1 MKNNLT
7 ETEYKNKVYKNIY
20 EVTYEISVNKR
31 ILGYLDL
38 YDIVSALILRAEGY
52 RNFAETD
59 IGTIIAKKHMLSPSV
74 SFGNGGFGP
83 VGKVLP
89 NSLTHN
95 IVKGSNKELS
105 PHTEAL
111 IDNIKET
118 LENIQYGIKQPEQSE
133 EVKNFKG
140 NKDVI
145 KNKEHFKGYFNKL
158 GMSIR

>member
-1 MKNNLT
+1 MKVT
-7 ETEYKNKVYKNIY
+7 EAYNGINT
-20 EVTYEISVNKR
+20 S
-31 ILGYLDL
+31 
-38 YDIVSALILRAEGY
+38 
-52 RNFAETD
+52 F
-59 IGTIIAKKHMLSPSV
+59 KKLS
-74 SFGNGGFGP
+74 N
-83 VGKVLP
+83 
-89 NSLTHN
+89 N

-158 GMSIR
+158 GMSIRWFKLI